1 MKHLFEVCLVAFT
14 LTASIT
20 PLAAAQSPT
29 EKPMQKGISVELAVT
44 SNATPVPDVD
54 KDDSLI
60 VTVTAAGRLYCGID
74 PTTPSRLPSEIRHA
88 ISNRKNKTLYIK
100 VDASAPYSSV
110 VGVLDAA
117 RIAGVRAL
125 VLMTAQQNS
134 SNPATPEGFQLSLG
148 PSN

>member
-60 VTVTAAGRLYCGID
+60 VTVTAAGCCTVESIRRLHRDCPVRSGTLFLIAKTKLSILKWTLVP
-74 PTTPSRLPSEIRHA
+74 PT
-88 ISNRKNKTLYIK
+88 
-100 VDASAPYSSV
+100 
-110 VGVLDAA
+110 AA
-117 RIAGVRAL
+117 
-125 VLMTAQQNS
+125 
-134 SNPATPEGFQLSLG
+134 
-148 PSN
+148 